1 MGYVPLK
8 KTSASARKGQCLL
21 VHTEIFKIYNF
32 FQISLILY
40 RLCYE
45 FFVIYGIEFTHK
57 ISYHLGYIILIF
69 NSCGR
74 LFHINITHLKNN

>member
-1 MGYVPLK
+1 MHDHNGISGRVDGCVPLK
-8 KTSASARKGQCLL
+8 KTSASAKKGPHLL
-21 VHTEIFKIYNF
+21 VHTEIFKIYDF

-57 ISYHLGYIILIF
+57 ISYHLGYTDF
-69 NSCGR
+69 
-74 LFHINITHLKNN
+74 